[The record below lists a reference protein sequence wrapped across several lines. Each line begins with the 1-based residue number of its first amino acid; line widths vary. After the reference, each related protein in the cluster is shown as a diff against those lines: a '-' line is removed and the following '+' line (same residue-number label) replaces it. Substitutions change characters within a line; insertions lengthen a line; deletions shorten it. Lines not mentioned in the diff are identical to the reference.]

1 MRTLFQAATVAGV
14 AAELGDADDARTPLS
29 ARERPAEIPLSP
41 AQQRLWFLNRLGDS
55 GGQYNLP
62 VALRLSGT
70 LDVKALELA
79 FADVLARHE
88 SLRTVFPDTD
98 GQPRQ
103 EILPTADAQPE
114 LHITSLAEEDLADA
128 LARATAARFDLA
140 TQIPIRVHLFQ
151 LAPDEYVLH
160 VTIHHIAGD
169 GWSMAP
175 LSRDLSTAY
184 AARCA
189 GTAPEWQPLPVQYA
203 DYTLWQREVLG
214 EESDPDSVLARQI
227 AYWRTALADAPE
239 ELALPTDRPRPAR
252 PTHRGADVPVR
263 LDAATHQRLLTL
275 AQSTDSSLFMVL
287 QAGLAALLT
296 RHGAGTDIPIGSP
309 IAGRT
314 DVMLDDL
321 VGFFVNTLVLR
332 TDTSGD
338 PTFRE
343 LLDRVRETDL
353 AAYAHQDL
361 AFERLVEILNPS
373 RSLARHPLF
382 QVFLSLHNNPEPEL
396 DLGGIRATS
405 HTVPIEHARFD
416 LTVEL
421 VEAHD
426 GRGNPSGV
434 TGRLEFARDLFDEG
448 SARRLADGLVRLLEA
463 VATDPETAIGGI
475 EILSQAERGLVLQD
489 WNDTGREVAPGT
501 LPGMF
506 EAQAARTPD
515 TVAVVFQDQSLT
527 YAELDAR
534 ANRWA
539 HTLRTH
545 GVREGSFVA
554 IAAQRSLELVTALY
568 AVTKAG
574 AAYVP
579 VDPEYPAERIGWILQ
594 DAQPTLILTTTEV
607 ADSLP
612 DNKLP
617 RLLLDTTDVCDQP
630 ATAPVRTLPDSAA
643 AYVIFTSGSTGRPK
657 GVVIPHTGI
666 HNRLAWMQ
674 HTYPLDA
681 TDRVL
686 QKTPSGFDVS
696 VWEFFWPL
704 QTGATLVLAR
714 PGGHKDPAYLTRLIR
729 DQHITT
735 AHFVPS
741 MLQAFLTEPTT
752 PHCTGLRQV
761 ICSGEALPT
770 DTVTRF
776 HHLLPHTQLHNLY
789 GPTEAS
795 VDVTAHT
802 TNPTTPT
809 PPASPS
815 AHPSGT
821 PAPTSST
828 PPCAPYPSA
837 SPASSTSPAS
847 NSPTA
852 TPTAPTSPPNAS
864 PPTPTAPPASACTA
878 PATSP
883 AGPPTANS
891 NTTAAPTTR
900 SNSAASASNS
910 AKSKPPSPPTTPSPR
925 PPFWSGRTS
934 PATNA

>member
-1 MRTLFQAATVAGV
+1 PKGVLVTHHGIAGFATSLSQRLDVTADSRVLQYASPSFDASVAELSICFPSGATLVIPPPGPLADDVLAKVLVDQRVTHAIIPPAALASVRAGDFPAFRSLTVAGEAATAELVDRWAPGRRMVNAYGPTEATVGASASAPLAAGTGTPSIGRPLDNTRLYVLDSSLRPLPVGVPGELYIAGDGLARGYLGRTGLTSERFVACPFGAPGERMYRTGDLARWTPDGELVFAGRVDDQVKVRGFRIELDEIQRTIAAHPLVGQAAVVVREDRPGDRRLVAYVVAGSPDLDLTALRDHVAGTLPDYMVPSAFVGMDVLPVTTNGKLDRKALPAPDFSGRATGEGPRTEREEVLCELFAEVLGIERVGIHDSFFDLGGHSLSATRLVSRIRARLEVELSVRTLFQAATVAGV

-343 LLDRVRETDL
+343 LLDRVRET
-353 AAYAHQDL
+353 
-361 AFERLVEILNPS
+361 
-373 RSLARHPLF
+373 
-382 QVFLSLHNNPEPEL
+382 
-396 DLGGIRATS
+396 
-405 HTVPIEHARFD
+405 
-416 LTVEL
+416 
-421 VEAHD
+421 
-426 GRGNPSGV
+426 
-434 TGRLEFARDLFDEG
+434 
-448 SARRLADGLVRLLEA
+448 
-463 VATDPETAIGGI
+463 
-475 EILSQAERGLVLQD
+475 
-489 WNDTGREVAPGT
+489 
-501 LPGMF
+501 
-506 EAQAARTPD
+506 
-515 TVAVVFQDQSLT
+515 
-527 YAELDAR
+527 
-534 ANRWA
+534 
-539 HTLRTH
+539 
-545 GVREGSFVA
+545 
-554 IAAQRSLELVTALY
+554 
-568 AVTKAG
+568 
-574 AAYVP
+574 
-579 VDPEYPAERIGWILQ
+579 
-594 DAQPTLILTTTEV
+594 
-607 ADSLP
+607 
-612 DNKLP
+612 
-617 RLLLDTTDVCDQP
+617 
-630 ATAPVRTLPDSAA
+630 
-643 AYVIFTSGSTGRPK
+643 
-657 GVVIPHTGI
+657 
-666 HNRLAWMQ
+666 
-674 HTYPLDA
+674 
-681 TDRVL
+681 
-686 QKTPSGFDVS
+686 
-696 VWEFFWPL
+696 
-704 QTGATLVLAR
+704 
-714 PGGHKDPAYLTRLIR
+714 
-729 DQHITT
+729 
-735 AHFVPS
+735 
-741 MLQAFLTEPTT
+741 
-752 PHCTGLRQV
+752 
-761 ICSGEALPT
+761 
-770 DTVTRF
+770 
-776 HHLLPHTQLHNLY
+776 
-789 GPTEAS
+789 
-795 VDVTAHT
+795 
-802 TNPTTPT
+802 
-809 PPASPS
+809 
-815 AHPSGT
+815 
-821 PAPTSST
+821 
-828 PPCAPYPSA
+828 
-837 SPASSTSPAS
+837 
-847 NSPTA
+847 
-852 TPTAPTSPPNAS
+852 
-864 PPTPTAPPASACTA
+864 
-878 PATSP
+878 
-883 AGPPTANS
+883 
-891 NTTAAPTTR
+891 
-900 SNSAASASNS
+900 
-910 AKSKPPSPPTTPSPR
+910 
-925 PPFWSGRTS
+925 
-934 PATNA
+934 